1 MFGKDSVALDAAP
14 YGARRYRERFP
25 GCPPRPEQ
33 SPSAGTAAPAGKPS
47 PHPATDR
54 SPRTARGRSSPPGR
68 SKPTRRGQPFTA
80 SGVPSAVAA
89 RRVLSWWNSQL
100 DTSIIKILS
109 HLPHEGTVRHSSA
122 FDDTNSYFDFTHTF
136 ALKTISCD
144 INNESSDFSHFNWTH
159 RFYLTIWNGLLEFKT
174 NYDTRN
180 ACHHNYINVIW
191 EARLPFAGNRG
202 KKKRKDGN

>member
-1 MFGKDSVALDAAP
+1 MFCKDSVP
-14 YGARRYRERFP
+14 QRRGTVQSTLVSGVVHGLPFLTQTDPELSP
-25 GCPPRPEQ
+25 GR
-33 SPSAGTAAPAGKPS
+33 KPS
-47 PHPATDR
+47 PSPAPR
-54 SPRTARGRSSPPGR
+54 AQASPQPGARCTGQGRS
-68 SKPTRRGQPFTA
+68 TQTVRGQPFPV
-80 SGVPSAVAA
+80 SGVQFPVSA
-89 RRVLSWWNSQL
+89 RRVLSLWNSQL

-122 FDDTNSYFDFTHTF
+122 FDDTNSYFDFTHIF

-144 INNESSDFSHFNWTH
+144 ISNESSDFSHFNWTH

-191 EARLPFAGNRG
+191 EARLPFAGNREK
-202 KKKRKDGN
+202 KKKRWQLD